1 MNTLRL
7 CIVGFG
13 NASRE
18 FCRVL
23 VEKDE
28 WIKANYNTSVLVTS
42 ISTRSKGALINYDGI
57 DLKKALK
64 DVEAFGKFDNNS
76 KDFSKLDTLSLI
88 AESRADVMVELST
101 LSIYDGQPAITH
113 IETAFKNNMN
123 VITANKGPIAWDYAR
138 LKSLANIKKLKFLY
152 ETTVMDGTPIF
163 NLVKYTLPGCNI
175 LGFKGILNST
185 TNFVLEEMESGSS
198 YEAAIKEA
206 QRRGFAEANPSLD
219 IDGWDAAAKTCALAN
234 VLMNA
239 NLTPMKIDRKGI
251 GDITLGD
258 VLKAKSQGKKI
269 KLLSEAYIENGK
281 IIAKVYPSLFNPNE
295 VFYTIDSTTS
305 MLQIKTDLMGELAI
319 IEKAPEILQTAYGIY
334 SDMLNLIRE
343 LELI

>member
-23 VEKDE
+23 NEKGE
-28 WIKANYNTSVLVTS
+28 WIKANYNTNVLVTS
-42 ISTRSKGALINYDGI
+42 ISTRSRGALINYDGI
-57 DLKKALK
+57 DLKKALD
-64 DVEAFGKFDNNS
+64 DVEKYGKFDNNS
-76 KDFSKLDTLSLI
+76 KDFSKLDTLSII
-88 AESRADVMVELST
+88 AKSKADVMVELST
-101 LSIYDGQPAITH
+101 LSINDGQPAISH
-113 IETAFKNNMN
+113 IEAAFNNNMN

-138 LKSLANIKKLKFLY
+138 LRDLANSKRLNFLY

-185 TNFVLEEMESGSS
+185 TNFVLEEMENGLS
-198 YEAAIKEA
+198 YEKAVKEA

-239 NLTPMKIDRKGI
+239 DLTPIKIDRKGI
-251 GDITLGD
+251 GDITLDD

-281 IIAKVYPSLFNPNE
+281 VTAKVYPALFSSDE
-295 VFYTIDSTTS
+295 VFYTIDSTS
-305 MLQIKTDLMGELAI
+305 SILQIKTDLMGELAI

-334 SDMLNLIRE
+334 SDMLNLIQE
-343 LELI
+343 E